1 MFTVTHFAH
10 LRHVIARRAASFAFL
25 PVVVGTLL
33 VTPAHGETIKSQK
46 HSFTVST
53 LATGLNHPWSLVF
66 LPDASMLISERNGGL
81 KHVSTDYVV
90 TNVNGLPDKL
100 NYSGQGGLLGLALS
114 PDFETSKKIY
124 LAYAEKGD
132 YRKSGTSV
140 VSATLDEDTRTGAR
154 SLSNITQI
162 FQQYPKLAGGR
173 HFGGRLLATEQ
184 HLYIALGD
192 RGNRDKAQQ
201 NDSHIGTL
209 VRLNL
214 DGSIPEDNPFLSDP
228 TAKPEIFSFGHR
240 NIQGMTLDNDGTS
253 LWTHEHGPQGGDELN
268 LITSGTNYGW
278 PTITYGVN
286 YVTGSSIGQGTTAE
300 GMAQPVEYWV
310 PSIAPS
316 GLDMVKGKAF
326 PNWQGDILL
335 GSLKFG
341 LLVRL
346 EIEDT
351 QGKYVVAQ
359 EKLLD
364 GKFGRIRDVVEGPD
378 GLIYL
383 LTDSSDGAV
392 LRLSPAPIN

>member
-1 MFTVTHFAH
+1 MFTINLFPH
-10 LRHVIARRAASFAFL
+10 LRRIVTARAASFAFL
-25 PVVVGTLL
+25 LFAVGLL
-33 VTPAHGETIKSQK
+33 LLTPAHGETIKSQK
-46 HSFTVST
+46 HSFTVDTITS
-53 LATGLNHPWSLVF
+53 GLNHPWSLVF

-81 KHVSTDYVV
+81 KHVSKDHVV
-90 TNVNGLPDKL
+90 TSVKGLPDKL

-114 PDFETSKKIY
+114 PDFKTSRKIY
-124 LAYAEKGD
+124 LAYAEKGN

-140 VSATLDEDTRTGAR
+140 ISATLDESTSTNTKT
-154 SLSNITQI
+154 LSNITQI
-162 FQQYPKLAGGR
+162 FQQYPKVAGGR
-173 HFGGRLLATEQ
+173 HYGGRLLATEQ

-201 NDSHIGTL
+201 NDTHIGTL

-214 DGSIPEDNPFLSDP
+214 DGSIPFNNPFLSDP
-228 TAKPEIFSFGHR
+228 TSKPEIFSFGHR
-240 NIQGMTLDNDGTS
+240 NIQGMTLDNDGAT

-268 LITSGTNYGW
+268 LMESGTNYGW

-286 YVTGSSIGQGTTAE
+286 YVTGSSIGQGTAAE

-316 GLDMVKGKAF
+316 GLEMVRGNAF
-326 PNWQGDILL
+326 PNWQGDLLL

-341 LLVRL
+341 LLVRV
-346 EIEDT
+346 EIDDE

-364 GKFGRIRDVVEGPD
+364 GKFGRIRDVAEGPD

-383 LTDSSDGAV
+383 LTDSSDGAL
-392 LRLSPAPIN
+392 LRLSPTPMK